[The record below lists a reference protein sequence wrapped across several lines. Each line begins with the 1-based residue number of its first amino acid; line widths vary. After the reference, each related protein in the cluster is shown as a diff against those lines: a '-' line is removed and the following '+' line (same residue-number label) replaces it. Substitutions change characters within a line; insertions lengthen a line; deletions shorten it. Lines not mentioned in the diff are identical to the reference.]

1 MVKGSSIDWRWQHN
15 TISPRMVTILNESKV
30 NERRSKTFSNLK
42 RQKSVSPPPE
52 RGHRDTS
59 KFFTFSQFNEMSQA
73 AKYADGDTPEQ
84 LGAVG
89 DIHFKSISDTPKTE
103 SSLSLR
109 EFKEK
114 VRNIEAVLEMS
125 EESARK
131 LAEPY
136 QGCAFNEKDVE
147 EVVMSLSMKKEPT
160 LYSALTANKDV
171 LLNSKLKEQLSEATS
186 TVGVLIERMELFLYE
201 NFWFTLLY
209 INFWFPS
216 FVSFLRYV
224 PW

>member
-1 MVKGSSIDWRWQHN
+1 MVKGSNIDWRWQRN

-59 KFFTFSQFNEMSQA
+59 KFFTFSQFNEMSKA

-89 DIHFKSISDTPKTE
+89 DIHFKNISDTPKTG

-136 QGCAFNEKDVE
+136 QGCAFNEKDAE
-147 EVVMSLSMKKEPT
+147 EVVMSL
-160 LYSALTANKDV
+160 
-171 LLNSKLKEQLSEATS
+171 
-186 TVGVLIERMELFLYE
+186 
-201 NFWFTLLY
+201 
-209 INFWFPS
+209 
-216 FVSFLRYV
+216 
-224 PW
+224 